1 MPKKST
7 KTKAAKQHESVASGA
22 TRDDVASVH
31 VDTSLVSDCAA
42 IVYPHQLF
50 HSSELLSNNSIVYLV
65 EDPLF
70 FTQYAFHRQKL
81 MLHRASM
88 KRFAHELETVQKI
101 TVRYVEASDMRKSG
115 DIVNRLKKDR
125 VKAIQ
130 VYDPEDDWLMRRL
143 TQACQEHFIALRI
156 LPSLNFLTSKE
167 VIESFVGAKKKLF
180 FTQFY
185 IEQRKRLGCLLDPD
199 GTPVGGKWSFDT
211 DNRKKLP
218 KDLSLPTT
226 TFAKVDSIA
235 AESRTYVQTQFPNS
249 LGVDRDLLYPTC
261 RSDAIRW
268 LEDFLENRLAC
279 FGDYEDAID
288 PNEAFLFH
296 SCLTPMLNIG
306 LISPQDIVDRALAY
320 TDRVPLNSLE
330 GFVRQ
335 VIGWREFVR
344 TVYRTHGVRQRTTN
358 YWNFERRIP
367 KSFYDGST
375 GIEPVDVVIRRVL
388 SLGYCHHI
396 ERLMILGNF
405 MLLCEFDPDDVH
417 RWFMELFVD
426 AYDWVMVPNVYGMSQ
441 HADGGLMTTKPYI
454 SGSSY
459 VLRMSSFK
467 KGPWCEIWDALYW
480 RFMHNHRSF
489 FESNARMGVMV
500 SQLDK
505 MGSKL
510 GKHLAVAEKFL
521 EELTLL
527 SEHHQ
532 LHPP

>member
-1 MPKKST
+1 MTSPKIKTARVAEKTSVGTTAKPSLDKDSGPAKSS
-7 KTKAAKQHESVASGA
+7 AAV
-22 TRDDVASVH
+22 
-31 VDTSLVSDCAA
+31 
-42 IVYPHQLF
+42 VYPHQLF
-50 HSSELLSNNSIVYLV
+50 HGSELIENNGIIYMV

-70 FTQYAFHRQKL
+70 FKQYAFHRQKL
-81 MLHRASM
+81 MLHRSSM
-88 KRFAHELETVQKI
+88 KRFAMELVTKQKK
-101 TVRYVEASDMRKSG
+101 TVRYVEAAELQKSG
-115 DIVNRLKKDR
+115 DIAKRWKKDR

-130 VYDPEDDWLMRRL
+130 VYDPEDDWLRRRL
-143 TQACQEHFIALRI
+143 TEACHEQSIQLGV
-156 LPSLNFLTSKE
+156 LPSLNFVTPTHS
-167 VIESFVGAKKKLF
+167 IDAFVGTKKKLF

-185 IEQRKRLGCLLDPD
+185 IEQRKRLRCLLEAD

-218 KDLSLPTT
+218 KDIAIPKTN
-226 TFAKVDSIA
+226 FAQVDSFA
-235 AESRTYVQTQFPNS
+235 TEARCYVQSNFPHS
-249 LGVDRDLLYPTC
+249 LGVDRDLIFPAS

-268 LEDFLENRLAC
+268 LEAFLEKRLAL

-288 PNEAFLFH
+288 PNEAVLFH

-306 LISPQDIVDRALAY
+306 LLTPQEIIDRTMAY
-320 TDRVPLNSLE
+320 SDRVPMNSLE

-344 TVYRTHGVRQRTTN
+344 AVYRTFGAQQRTTN
-358 YWNFERRIP
+358 YWDHHVKIP
-367 KSFYDGST
+367 DSFYDGST

-388 SLGYCHHI
+388 ELGYCHHI

-405 MLLCEFDPDDVH
+405 MLLCDFDPDAVH
-417 RWFMELFVD
+417 RWFMELFID

-459 VLRMSSFK
+459 VLRMSGFK

-480 RFMHNHRSF
+480 RFMSKNRTF
-489 FESNARMGVMV
+489 FEGNARMGVMV

-510 GKHLAVAEKFL
+510 DKHLAVAEKFL
-521 EELTLL
+521 KEIK
-527 SEHHQ
+527 
-532 LHPP
+532 